1 MSDAY
6 CPAASPSNTY
16 LFEHVR
22 AIGAEG
28 IVSKRAGSHIG
39 GASRDWRQTNCPP
52 AVIRSYLCNKQLK

>member
-39 GASRDWRQTNCPP
+39 GASRDWRQTNCR
-52 AVIRSYLCNKQLK
+52 ATGRYSQLSLQQAT